1 MMQELNN
8 ITVNSLPVKTWNFLR
23 MNESKVEHIEVDKSA
38 VVSMNREDFKGDI
51 EFYSNVDNSKL
62 ADFSEVTTGIGNSLE
77 DIDADN
83 ELIVIKDNIKADKPL
98 IIKYKYNDNTKCANR
113 LFFVSN
119 QNSSLNVIVLFE
131 AENSTA
137 GVSVHEIKSIVK
149 ENANLNIYTAN
160 LLADGYVTLHNCG
173 ARCADNATFSLV
185 QVITG
190 SEKTYYG
197 GYTKLE
203 GKNSSFLSDIA
214 YYANKEQILDMNYV
228 AKHTGRKTNCDMSA
242 TGVLDDDAKK
252 IFRGTIDFVK
262 GCSGAKGNE
271 REDVLL
277 LSDNNVNQTIPLILC
292 DEEDVEGNHGAT
304 IGKIDDEVIFY
315 LGSRGISR
323 KEAERMMAK
332 ARIKAVCDKF
342 PSDEIR
348 EQITTYMEGRI

>member
-1 MMQELNN
+1 MQELNN

-23 MNESKVEHIEVDKSA
+23 MNESKVEHIEVNDSA
-38 VVSMNREDFKGDI
+38 IVTINRDDFNGNI
-51 EFYSNVDNSKL
+51 EFHTNVDNSNL
-62 ADFSEVTTGIGNSLE
+62 AEFKNVTTGSG
-77 DIDADN
+77 DAFEALNANN
-83 ELIVIKDNIKADKPL
+83 EVVIINENVKADKPL
-98 IIKYKYNDNTKCANR
+98 IIKYRYNGNTKCANR

-119 QNSSLNVIVLFE
+119 SNSKLDVIVVFE
-131 AENSTA
+131 SDEDAN
-137 GVSVHEIKSIVK
+137 GVSVHEIKAILK

-160 LLADGYVTLHNCG
+160 LLSDGYVTLHNNG
-173 ARCADNATFSLV
+173 AVCDDNAVYSLV

-197 GYTKLE
+197 GYTKLT
-203 GKNSSFLSDIA
+203 GKNSSFVSDIA

-228 AKHTGRKTNCDMSA
+228 AKHTGKKSNCDMTA
-242 TGVLDDDAKK
+242 TGVLDDNAKK

-262 GCSGAKGNE
+262 GCKGAKGNE

-304 IGKIDDEVIFY
+304 IGKIDDEIIFY

-342 PSDEIR
+342 PSDEIK